1 MSGKKESDLTSL
13 SNEQSQPAASADKSS
28 LNKAKRAAK
37 KARRQANEEADK
49 ARRAAAKADKK
60 RRETAFKATIVGNYI
75 VDENGV
81 PIRPYTRAERILDNK
96 LLAYGIA
103 VGSLLLFL
111 ALAFF
116 LPQLFTGS

>member
-1 MSGKKESDLTSL
+1 MSNKQELDLTTL
-13 SNEQSQPAASADKSS
+13 RAEEPQPAASADKSS
-28 LNKAKRAAK
+28 LNKAKRATK
-37 KARRQANEEADK
+37 KARRQASEQADK

-60 RRETAFKATIVGNYI
+60 RRDVAFRATIVGNYI

-96 LLAYGIA
+96 PLAYGIA

-111 ALAFF
+111 VLAFF